1 MSLALCLLDLGV
13 RNQVCF
19 LQLVFSDPALNLGMK
34 WEHTGSAFS
43 PLGSWLTAQ
52 TLVSHRARMYA
63 AESSSWQMNRVMN
76 VANSDSFPS
85 TGLTEGTKR
94 LGMRN
99 ERLWLE
105 KKGLG
110 MEKGKWRV
118 GIEKERL
125 RMGKWRMEMEKWRLR
140 MKTGRLSM
148 EKSRLAMERGR
159 QGKEDGEGRDEDG
172 EGETEDGGMED
183 RNGEEEDGTENG
195 WWVWIRRGWGWR
207 LGHL

>member
-43 PLGSWLTAQ
+43 PPGSWLIAQ

-63 AESSSWQMNRVMN
+63 AKSSSWQMNRVMN

-110 MEKGKWRV
+110 MEKGKWRM

-159 QGKEDGEGRDEDG
+159 LGMEKAGMRMEKGRLKMEEWRTG
-172 EGETEDGGMED
+172 MEKRRMEQRMDGGC
-183 RNGEEEDGTENG
+183 G
-195 WWVWIRRGWGWR
+195 
-207 LGHL
+207 

>member
-43 PLGSWLTAQ
+43 PPGSWLTAQ
-52 TLVSHRARMYA
+52 TLVSHRDGMYA
-63 AESSSWQMNRVMN
+63 AKSSSWQMNRVMN

-110 MEKGKWRV
+110 MEKGKWRM

-140 MKTGRLSM
+140 MKTGRLRM

-159 QGKEDGEGRDEDG
+159 LGMEKAGMRMEKGRLKMEEWRTG
-172 EGETEDGGMED
+172 MEKRRMEQRMDGGC
-183 RNGEEEDGTENG
+183 G
-195 WWVWIRRGWGWR
+195 
-207 LGHL
+207 

>member
-43 PLGSWLTAQ
+43 PPGSWLTAQ

-63 AESSSWQMNRVMN
+63 AKSSSWQMNRVMN

-110 MEKGKWRV
+110 MEKGKWRM

-140 MKTGRLSM
+140 MKTGRLRM
-148 EKSRLAMERGR
+148 EKSRLAMERERLGMEKAGMRMEKGR
-159 QGKEDGEGRDEDG
+159 LKMEEWRTGMEKRRMEQRM
-172 EGETEDGGMED
+172 DGGY
-183 RNGEEEDGTENG
+183 G
-195 WWVWIRRGWGWR
+195 
-207 LGHL
+207 